1 MDYFYFK
8 NKDGLLGGD
17 GYPDMGQNEF
27 WGDQAGQMGQ
37 QYDPY
42 FGDVGMDV
50 NQGQQVQNPIQQAQ
64 NQGQQ
69 AQNQG
74 QQAGMPDLGRSPNAM
89 NAQQQ
94 QMRQN
99 QAFGK
104 GMTQNVGI
112 PGYKDVGHAVQM
124 QRQKLRPQAQ
134 RPYEEFM

>member
-1 MDYFYFK
+1 MNYFDFK
-8 NKDGLLGGD
+8 NKDGLLGGG
-17 GYPDMGQNEF
+17 GYSDMGQNEF
-27 WGDQAGQMGQ
+27 WGDQAAQMGQ

-42 FGDVGMDV
+42 FGDVGMNV
-50 NQGQQVQNPIQQAQ
+50 NQGQQVQNPI
-64 NQGQQ
+64 
-69 AQNQG
+69 

>member
-1 MDYFYFK
+1 MAVAVVVEAEDKMNYFDFK
-8 NKDGLLGGD
+8 NKSGLLGGG
-17 GYPDMGQNEF
+17 GYSDMGQNDF

-50 NQGQQVQNPIQQAQ
+50 NQGQQVQNPIQQA
-64 NQGQQ
+64 
-69 AQNQG
+69 
-74 QQAGMPDLGRSPNAM
+74 GMPDLGRSPNAM

-99 QAFGK
+99 LAFGK

>member
-1 MDYFYFK
+1 MNYFDFK
-8 NKDGLLGGD
+8 NKDGLLGGG
-17 GYPDMGQNEF
+17 GYSDMGQNEF
-27 WGDQAGQMGQ
+27 WGEQAAQMGQ

-50 NQGQQVQNPIQQAQ
+50 NQGQQVQNPI
-64 NQGQQ
+64 QQ

-104 GMTQNVGI
+104 GMTQNAGI
-112 PGYKDVGHAVQM
+112 PGYKDVGNVGQM
-124 QRQKLRPQAQ
+124 QRHQMRPQAQ
-134 RPYEEFM
+134 MPYEEFM